1 MQPLKCLLAQPA
13 LVLLGLVS
21 FLATQAS
28 SAALYPPYPLVKR
41 QAGNSTGFTPIVGD
55 PTRVVTRHSITTL
68 KDRFPDRYNM
78 LVLAWQQVAAR
89 VEANDTS
96 YYQLA
101 GALFIIVIVLV
112 IVLVIGRRLLGPSRR

>member
-21 FLATQAS
+21 FLATQVS
-28 SAALYPPYPLVKR
+28 PAALEPLSLLAKR

-55 PTRVVTRHSITTL
+55 PARVVSRQSITTL
-68 KDRFPDRYNM
+68 KDQFPDRYNI
-78 LVLAWQQVAAR
+78 LLLAWHSVAAR

-96 YYQLA
+96 YYQVA
-101 GALFIIVIVLV
+101 GASSIIVI
-112 IVLVIGRRLLGPSRR
+112 RRKLLDPSLR